1 MKKENNLFYSLKS
14 WYCYFFNS
22 LIYMQINNFLKLI
35 TSILLITFL
44 TSCSP
49 STVDVSIYTT
59 DIDVAQEGEVVE
71 VPLIASFSLYGDD
84 DGELESASLIA
95 EKYLSKDSIFSQSS
109 GDWGE
114 TLVIETTIP
123 MGTLD
128 SLQNYLDSNNRV
140 AVLLVQG
147 SDEIEISL
155 NSTDYAEALNSELSD
170 INFMLGFELPGDTTN
185 FRVISDSRN
194 DVQVDATAVFV
205 SEKPYL
211 YYSKVLKRRG
221 EAEIV
226 FKGTSDS
233 VYSEINPLIYINYP
247 Q

>member
-14 WYCYFFNS
+14 WYCYFFDS

-247 Q
+247 

>member
-1 MKKENNLFYSLKS
+1 
-14 WYCYFFNS
+14 
-22 LIYMQINNFLKLI
+22 MQINIISKLI
-35 TSILLITFL
+35 TPVLLIVFL

-49 STVDVSIYTT
+49 SNVAVSIYTT
-59 DIDVAQEGEVVE
+59 DIDIAQEGEVLE
-71 VPLIASFSLYGDD
+71 VPVTASFSLYSDD
-84 DGELESASLIA
+84 DGELESASQIA
-95 EKYLSKDSIFSQSS
+95 EKYLAPDSIFSQSS

-114 TLVIETTIP
+114 PLVIETTIP

-128 SLQNYLDSNNRV
+128 SLQNYLASNNRV

-147 SDEIEISL
+147 VDEIEISL
-155 NSTDYAEALNSELSD
+155 SSTDYADALNSELSD
-170 INFMLGFELPGDTTN
+170 INFMLGFELPGDSTN

-194 DVQVDATAVFV
+194 EVQVDATAVFV

-211 YYSKVLKRRG
+211 YYSKVLKRRD

-226 FKGTSDS
+226 FKGTTDS

-247 Q
+247 

>member
-1 MKKENNLFYSLKS
+1 
-14 WYCYFFNS
+14 
-22 LIYMQINNFLKLI
+22 MQINIISKLI
-35 TSILLITFL
+35 TPVLLIVFL

-49 STVDVSIYTT
+49 SNVAVSIYTT
-59 DIDVAQEGEVVE
+59 DIDIAQEGEVLE
-71 VPLIASFSLYGDD
+71 VPVTASFSLYSDD
-84 DGELESASLIA
+84 DGELESASQIA
-95 EKYLSKDSIFSQSS
+95 EKYLAPDSIFSQSS

-128 SLQNYLDSNNRV
+128 SLQNYLASNNRV

-147 SDEIEISL
+147 VDEIEISL
-155 NSTDYAEALNSELSD
+155 SSTDYADALNSELSD
-170 INFMLGFELPGDTTN
+170 INFMLGFELPGDSTN

-194 DVQVDATAVFV
+194 EVQVDATAVFV

-211 YYSKVLKRRG
+211 YYSKVLKRRD

-226 FKGTSDS
+226 FKGTTDS
-233 VYSEINPLIYINYP
+233 VYSEINPLIYVNSP
-247 Q
+247 

>member
-1 MKKENNLFYSLKS
+1 MLK
-14 WYCYFFNS
+14 NK
-22 LIYMQINNFLKLI
+22 FLKLVI
-35 TSILLITFL
+35 PILLIVFL

-49 STVDVSIYTT
+49 SNVEVSIYTT
-59 DIDVAQEGEVVE
+59 DIDVVQEGEVIE
-71 VPLIASFSLYGDD
+71 VPVMASFSLYSDD
-84 DGELESASLIA
+84 DGELESASQIA
-95 EKYLSKDSIFSQSS
+95 EKYLAPDSIFSQSS

-128 SLQNYLDSNNRV
+128 SLQNYLASNNRV

-147 SDEIEISL
+147 SGEIEISL
-155 NSTDYAEALNSELSD
+155 NSTDYADALNSELSD
-170 INFMLGFELPGDTTN
+170 INFMLGFELPGDSTN

-233 VYSEINPLIYINYP
+233 IYSEINPLIYINYP
-247 Q
+247 

>member
-1 MKKENNLFYSLKS
+1 
-14 WYCYFFNS
+14 
-22 LIYMQINNFLKLI
+22 MQINIILKLI
-35 TSILLITFL
+35 TPVLLIVFL

-49 STVDVSIYTT
+49 SNVAVSIYTT
-59 DIDVAQEGEVVE
+59 DIDIAQEGEVLE
-71 VPLIASFSLYGDD
+71 VPVMASFSLYSDD
-84 DGELESASLIA
+84 DGELESASQIA
-95 EKYLSKDSIFSQSS
+95 EKYLAPDSIFSQSS

-128 SLQNYLDSNNRV
+128 SLQNYLASNNRV
-140 AVLLVQG
+140 AVLLVQDF
-147 SDEIEISL
+147 DEIEISL
-155 NSTDYAEALNSELSD
+155 SSTDYADALNSELSD
-170 INFMLGFELPGDTTN
+170 INFMLGFELPGDSTN

-211 YYSKVLKRRG
+211 YYSKVLKRRD

-226 FKGTSDS
+226 FKGTTDS
-233 VYSEINPLIYINYP
+233 VYSEINPLIYVNYP
-247 Q
+247 

>member
-1 MKKENNLFYSLKS
+1 
-14 WYCYFFNS
+14 
-22 LIYMQINNFLKLI
+22 MQINIISKLI
-35 TSILLITFL
+35 TPVLLIVFL

-49 STVDVSIYTT
+49 SNVAVSIYTT
-59 DIDVAQEGEVVE
+59 DIDIAQEGEVLE
-71 VPLIASFSLYGDD
+71 VPVMASFSLYSDD
-84 DGELESASLIA
+84 DGELESASQIA
-95 EKYLSKDSIFSQSS
+95 EKYLAPDSIFSQSS

-128 SLQNYLDSNNRV
+128 SLQNYLASNNRV

-147 SDEIEISL
+147 VDEIEISL
-155 NSTDYAEALNSELSD
+155 SSTDYADALNSELSD
-170 INFMLGFELPGDTTN
+170 INFMLGFEFPGDSTN

-194 DVQVDATAVFV
+194 EVQVDATAVFV

-211 YYSKVLKRRG
+211 YYSKVLKRRD

-226 FKGTSDS
+226 FKGTTDS

-247 Q
+247 

>member
-247 Q
+247 

>member
-1 MKKENNLFYSLKS
+1 
-14 WYCYFFNS
+14 
-22 LIYMQINNFLKLI
+22 MQINIISKLI
-35 TSILLITFL
+35 TPVLLIVFL

-49 STVDVSIYTT
+49 NNLEVSIYTT
-59 DIDVAQEGEVVE
+59 DIDVAQEGEVLE
-71 VPLIASFSLYGDD
+71 VPVMASFSLYSDD
-84 DGELESASLIA
+84 DGELESASQIA
-95 EKYLSKDSIFSQSS
+95 EKYLAPDSIFSQSS

-128 SLQNYLDSNNRV
+128 SLQNYLASNNRV

-147 SDEIEISL
+147 VDEIEISL
-155 NSTDYAEALNSELSD
+155 SSTDYADALNSELSD
-170 INFMLGFELPGDTTN
+170 INFMLGFELPGDSTN

-194 DVQVDATAVFV
+194 EVQVDATAVFV

-211 YYSKVLKRRG
+211 YYSKVLKRRD

-226 FKGTSDS
+226 FKGTTDS
-233 VYSEINPLIYINYP
+233 VYSEINPLIYVNYP
-247 Q
+247 

>member
-1 MKKENNLFYSLKS
+1 MP
-14 WYCYFFNS
+14 
-22 LIYMQINNFLKLI
+22 INKISKLI
-35 TSILLITFL
+35 TPALLIVFL

-49 STVDVSIYTT
+49 SAVEVSIYTT
-59 DIDVAQEGEVVE
+59 DIDIVQEGEVLE
-71 VPLIASFSLYGDD
+71 VPVMASFSLYSDD
-84 DGELESASLIA
+84 DGELESASKIA
-95 EKYLSKDSIFSQSS
+95 EKYLAPDSIFSQSS

-123 MGTLD
+123 MGTNN
-128 SLQNYLDSNNRV
+128 SLKNYLASNNRV

-147 SDEIEISL
+147 VDEIEISL
-155 NSTDYAEALNSELSD
+155 NSTDYADALNSELSD
-170 INFMLGFELPGDTTN
+170 INFMLGFELPGDSTN

-194 DVQVDATAVFV
+194 EVQVDATAVFV

-211 YYSKVLKRRG
+211 YYSKVLKRRD

-226 FKGTSDS
+226 FRGTSDS

-247 Q
+247 

>member
-1 MKKENNLFYSLKS
+1 
-14 WYCYFFNS
+14 
-22 LIYMQINNFLKLI
+22 MQINIISKLI
-35 TSILLITFL
+35 TPVLLIVFL

-49 STVDVSIYTT
+49 SNVAVSIYTT
-59 DIDVAQEGEVVE
+59 DIDIAQEGEVLE
-71 VPLIASFSLYGDD
+71 VPVTASFSLYSDD
-84 DGELESASLIA
+84 DGELESASQIA
-95 EKYLSKDSIFSQSS
+95 EKYLAPDSIFSQSS

-128 SLQNYLDSNNRV
+128 SLQNYLASNNRV

-147 SDEIEISL
+147 VDEIEISL
-155 NSTDYAEALNSELSD
+155 SSTDYADALNSELSD
-170 INFMLGFELPGDTTN
+170 INFMLGFELPGDSTN

-194 DVQVDATAVFV
+194 EVQVDATAVFV

-211 YYSKVLKRRG
+211 YYTKVLKRRD

-226 FKGTSDS
+226 FKGTTDS
-233 VYSEINPLIYINYP
+233 VYSEINPLIYVNYP
-247 Q
+247 

>member
-1 MKKENNLFYSLKS
+1 
-14 WYCYFFNS
+14 
-22 LIYMQINNFLKLI
+22 MQINIISKLI
-35 TSILLITFL
+35 TPVLLIVFL

-49 STVDVSIYTT
+49 NNLEVSIYTS
-59 DIDVAQEGEVVE
+59 DIDVAQEGEVLE
-71 VPLIASFSLYGDD
+71 VPVMASFSLYSDD
-84 DGELESASLIA
+84 DGELDSASQIA
-95 EKYLSKDSIFSQSS
+95 EKYLAPDSIFSQSS

-128 SLQNYLDSNNRV
+128 SLQNYLASNNRV

-147 SDEIEISL
+147 VDEIEISL
-155 NSTDYAEALNSELSD
+155 SSTDYADALNSELSD
-170 INFMLGFELPGDTTN
+170 INFMLGFELPGDSTN

-194 DVQVDATAVFV
+194 EVQVDATAVFV

-211 YYSKVLKRRG
+211 YYSKVLKRRD

-226 FKGTSDS
+226 FKGTTDS
-233 VYSEINPLIYINYP
+233 VYSEINPLIYVNYP
-247 Q
+247 

>member
-1 MKKENNLFYSLKS
+1 
-14 WYCYFFNS
+14 
-22 LIYMQINNFLKLI
+22 MQINIISKLI
-35 TSILLITFL
+35 TPVLLIVFL

-49 STVDVSIYTT
+49 SNVAVSIYTT
-59 DIDVAQEGEVVE
+59 DIDFAQEGEVLE
-71 VPLIASFSLYGDD
+71 VPVMASFSLYSDD
-84 DGELESASLIA
+84 DGELESASQIA
-95 EKYLSKDSIFSQSS
+95 EKYLAPDSIFSQSS

-128 SLQNYLDSNNRV
+128 SLQNYLASNNRV

-147 SDEIEISL
+147 VDEIEISL
-155 NSTDYAEALNSELSD
+155 SSTDYADALNSELSD
-170 INFMLGFELPGDTTN
+170 INFMLGFELPGDSTN

-194 DVQVDATAVFV
+194 EVQVDATAVFV

-211 YYSKVLKRRG
+211 YYSKVLKRRD

>member
-1 MKKENNLFYSLKS
+1 
-14 WYCYFFNS
+14 
-22 LIYMQINNFLKLI
+22 MQINLISKLI
-35 TSILLITFL
+35 TPVLLIVFL

-49 STVDVSIYTT
+49 SNVAVSIYTT
-59 DIDVAQEGEVVE
+59 DIDIAQEGEVLE
-71 VPLIASFSLYGDD
+71 VPVTASFSLYSDD
-84 DGELESASLIA
+84 DGELESASQIA
-95 EKYLSKDSIFSQSS
+95 EKYLAPDSIFSQSS

-128 SLQNYLDSNNRV
+128 SLQNYLASNNRV

-147 SDEIEISL
+147 VDEIEISL
-155 NSTDYAEALNSELSD
+155 SSTDYADALNSELSD
-170 INFMLGFELPGDTTN
+170 INFMLGFELPGDSTN

-194 DVQVDATAVFV
+194 EVQVDATAVFV

-211 YYSKVLKRRG
+211 YYSKVLKRRD

-226 FKGTSDS
+226 FKGTTDS
-233 VYSEINPLIYINYP
+233 VYSEINPLIYVNYP
-247 Q
+247 

>member
-1 MKKENNLFYSLKS
+1 
-14 WYCYFFNS
+14 
-22 LIYMQINNFLKLI
+22 MQINIISKLI
-35 TSILLITFL
+35 TPVLLIVFL

-49 STVDVSIYTT
+49 SNVAVSIYTT
-59 DIDVAQEGEVVE
+59 DIDFAQEGDVLE
-71 VPLIASFSLYGDD
+71 VPVMASFSLYSDD
-84 DGELESASLIA
+84 DGELESASQIA
-95 EKYLSKDSIFSQSS
+95 EKYLAPDSIFSQSS

-128 SLQNYLDSNNRV
+128 SLQNYLASNNRV
-140 AVLLVQG
+140 AVLLVQDV
-147 SDEIEISL
+147 DEIEISL
-155 NSTDYAEALNSELSD
+155 SSTDYADALNSELSD
-170 INFMLGFELPGDTTN
+170 INFMLGFELPGDSTN

-194 DVQVDATAVFV
+194 EVQVDATAVFV

-211 YYSKVLKRRG
+211 YYSKVLKRRD

-226 FKGTSDS
+226 FKGTTDS

-247 Q
+247 

>member
-1 MKKENNLFYSLKS
+1 
-14 WYCYFFNS
+14 
-22 LIYMQINNFLKLI
+22 MQINIISKLI
-35 TSILLITFL
+35 TPVLLIVFL

-49 STVDVSIYTT
+49 SNVAVSIYTT
-59 DIDVAQEGEVVE
+59 DIDFAQEGEVLE
-71 VPLIASFSLYGDD
+71 VPVMASFSLYSDD
-84 DGELESASLIA
+84 DGELESASQIA
-95 EKYLSKDSIFSQSS
+95 EKYLAPDSIFSQSS

-128 SLQNYLDSNNRV
+128 SLQNYLASNNRV

-147 SDEIEISL
+147 VDEIEISL
-155 NSTDYAEALNSELSD
+155 SSTDYADALNSELSD
-170 INFMLGFELPGDTTN
+170 INFMLGFELPGDSTN

-194 DVQVDATAVFV
+194 EVQVDATAVFV

-211 YYSKVLKRRG
+211 YYSKVLKRRD

-233 VYSEINPLIYINYP
+233 IYSEINPLIYINYP

>member
-1 MKKENNLFYSLKS
+1 
-14 WYCYFFNS
+14 
-22 LIYMQINNFLKLI
+22 MQINIISKLI
-35 TSILLITFL
+35 TPVLLIVFL

-49 STVDVSIYTT
+49 SNVAVSIYTT
-59 DIDVAQEGEVVE
+59 DIDIAQEGEVLE
-71 VPLIASFSLYGDD
+71 VPVTASFSLYSDD
-84 DGELESASLIA
+84 DGELESASQIA
-95 EKYLSKDSIFSQSS
+95 EKYLAPDSIFSQSS

-128 SLQNYLDSNNRV
+128 SLQNYLARNNRV

-147 SDEIEISL
+147 VDEIEISL
-155 NSTDYAEALNSELSD
+155 SSTDYADALNSELSD
-170 INFMLGFELPGDTTN
+170 INFMLGFELPGESTN

-194 DVQVDATAVFV
+194 EVQVDATAVFV

-211 YYSKVLKRRG
+211 YYSKVLKRRD

-226 FKGTSDS
+226 FKGTTDS

-247 Q
+247 

>member
-1 MKKENNLFYSLKS
+1 
-14 WYCYFFNS
+14 
-22 LIYMQINNFLKLI
+22 MQINIISKLI
-35 TSILLITFL
+35 TPVLLIVFL

-49 STVDVSIYTT
+49 SNVAVSIYTT
-59 DIDVAQEGEVVE
+59 DIDFAQEGEVLE
-71 VPLIASFSLYGDD
+71 VPVMASFSLYSDD
-84 DGELESASLIA
+84 DGELESASQIA
-95 EKYLSKDSIFSQSS
+95 EKYLAPDSIFSQSS

-128 SLQNYLDSNNRV
+128 SLQNYLASNNRV

-147 SDEIEISL
+147 VDEIEISL
-155 NSTDYAEALNSELSD
+155 SSTDYADALNSELSD
-170 INFMLGFELPGDTTN
+170 INFMLGFELPGDSTN

-194 DVQVDATAVFV
+194 EVQVDATAVFV

-211 YYSKVLKRRG
+211 YYSKILKRRD

-226 FKGTSDS
+226 FKGTTDS
-233 VYSEINPLIYINYP
+233 VYSEINPLIYVNYP
-247 Q
+247 

>member
-1 MKKENNLFYSLKS
+1 
-14 WYCYFFNS
+14 
-22 LIYMQINNFLKLI
+22 MQINIISKLI
-35 TSILLITFL
+35 TPVLLIVFL

-49 STVDVSIYTT
+49 SNVAVSIYTT
-59 DIDVAQEGEVVE
+59 DIDVAQEGEVLE
-71 VPLIASFSLYGDD
+71 VPVIASFSLYSDD
-84 DGELESASLIA
+84 DGELESASQIA
-95 EKYLSKDSIFSQSS
+95 EKYLAPDSIFSQSS

-128 SLQNYLDSNNRV
+128 SLQNYLASNNRV
-140 AVLLVQG
+140 AVLLVQDV
-147 SDEIEISL
+147 DEIEISL
-155 NSTDYAEALNSELSD
+155 SSTDYADALNSELSD
-170 INFMLGFELPGDTTN
+170 INFMLGFELPGDSTN

-194 DVQVDATAVFV
+194 EVQVDATAVFV

-211 YYSKVLKRRG
+211 YYSKVLKRRD

-226 FKGTSDS
+226 FKGTTDS

-247 Q
+247 

>member
-1 MKKENNLFYSLKS
+1 
-14 WYCYFFNS
+14 
-22 LIYMQINNFLKLI
+22 MQINIISKLI
-35 TSILLITFL
+35 TPVLLIVFL

-49 STVDVSIYTT
+49 SNVEVSIYTT
-59 DIDVAQEGEVVE
+59 DIDVAQEGEVLE
-71 VPLIASFSLYGDD
+71 VPVMASFSLYSDD
-84 DGELESASLIA
+84 DGELESASQIA
-95 EKYLSKDSIFSQSS
+95 EKYLAPDSIFSQSS

-128 SLQNYLDSNNRV
+128 SLQNYLASNNRV

-147 SDEIEISL
+147 VDEIEISL
-155 NSTDYAEALNSELSD
+155 SSTDYADALNSELSD
-170 INFMLGFELPGDTTN
+170 INFMLGFELPGDSTN

-194 DVQVDATAVFV
+194 EVQVDATAVFV

-211 YYSKVLKRRG
+211 YYSKVLNRRD

-233 VYSEINPLIYINYP
+233 VYNEINPLIYINYP
-247 Q
+247 

>member
-1 MKKENNLFYSLKS
+1 MK
-14 WYCYFFNS
+14 
-22 LIYMQINNFLKLI
+22 INIISKLI
-35 TSILLITFL
+35 TPVLLIVFL

-49 STVDVSIYTT
+49 SNVEVSIYTT
-59 DIDVAQEGEVVE
+59 DIDVAQEGEVLEIPVM
-71 VPLIASFSLYGDD
+71 ASFSLYSDD
-84 DGELESASLIA
+84 DGELESASQIA
-95 EKYLSKDSIFSQSS
+95 EKYLAPDSIFSQSS

-128 SLQNYLDSNNRV
+128 SLQNYLASNNRV

-147 SDEIEISL
+147 VDEIEISL
-155 NSTDYAEALNSELSD
+155 SSTDYADVLNSELSD
-170 INFMLGFELPGDTTN
+170 INFMLGFELPGDSTN

-194 DVQVDATAVFV
+194 EVQVDATAVFV

-211 YYSKVLKRRG
+211 YYSKVLKRRD

-226 FKGTSDS
+226 FKGTTDS

-247 Q
+247 

>member
-1 MKKENNLFYSLKS
+1 
-14 WYCYFFNS
+14 
-22 LIYMQINNFLKLI
+22 MQLNIISKLI
-35 TSILLITFL
+35 TPVLLILFL

-49 STVDVSIYTT
+49 SNVAVSIYTT
-59 DIDVAQEGEVVE
+59 DIDIAQEGEVLE
-71 VPLIASFSLYGDD
+71 VPVTASFSLYSDD
-84 DGELESASLIA
+84 DGELESASQIA
-95 EKYLSKDSIFSQSS
+95 EKYLAPDSIFSQSS

-128 SLQNYLDSNNRV
+128 SLQNYLASNNRV

-147 SDEIEISL
+147 VDEIEISL
-155 NSTDYAEALNSELSD
+155 SSTDYADALNSELSD
-170 INFMLGFELPGDTTN
+170 INFMLGFELPGDSTN

-194 DVQVDATAVFV
+194 EVQVDATAVFV

-211 YYSKVLKRRG
+211 YYSKVLKRRD

-226 FKGTSDS
+226 FKGTTDS

-247 Q
+247 

>member
-1 MKKENNLFYSLKS
+1 
-14 WYCYFFNS
+14 
-22 LIYMQINNFLKLI
+22 MQINIISKLI
-35 TSILLITFL
+35 TPVLLIVFL

-49 STVDVSIYTT
+49 SNVAVSIYTT
-59 DIDVAQEGEVVE
+59 DIDVAQEGEVLE
-71 VPLIASFSLYGDD
+71 VPVMASFSLYSDD
-84 DGELESASLIA
+84 DGELESASQIA
-95 EKYLSKDSIFSQSS
+95 EKYLAPDSIFSQSS

-128 SLQNYLDSNNRV
+128 SLQNYLASNNRV

-147 SDEIEISL
+147 VDEIEISL
-155 NSTDYAEALNSELSD
+155 SSTDYADALNSELSD
-170 INFMLGFELPGDTTN
+170 INFMLGFELPGDSTN

-194 DVQVDATAVFV
+194 EVQVDATAVFV

-211 YYSKVLKRRG
+211 YYSKVLKRRD

-226 FKGTSDS
+226 FKGTTDS
-233 VYSEINPLIYINYP
+233 VYSEINPLIYVNYP
-247 Q
+247 